1 MKAKTVRD
9 YQIIHRPRVTE
20 KSSSAGASQVVF
32 EVDFNACK
40 DSIKAAVE
48 RVFNVEVASVN
59 TAKYMGKV
67 KRVGKSMGK
76 TKSYKKAFITLKPGF
91 TLDIVEGV

>member
-1 MKAKTVRD
+1 MAAKTVRD

-20 KSSSAGASQVVF
+20 KSSSAGSSTVVF
-32 EVDFNACK
+32 EVDFDACK

-59 TAKYMGKV
+59 TAKYIGKV
-67 KRVGKSMGK
+67 KKVGKSMGRK
-76 TKSYKKAFITLKPGF
+76 KSFKKAFITLKPGF
-91 TLDIVEGV
+91 SLDIVEGV